1 MIKDIKYKNPGSS
14 STTRYEKIHTIIF
27 DKIKDAE
34 YLVAQE
40 IINLVK
46 ENNKKNKKTVL
57 GLATGSSPIGVY
69 KSLIQLHEEEKVSFK
84 NVVTFNLDEYYGIS
98 KNHKESYHS
107 FMYEKLFKHIDLKR
121 ENIHIPNGELEKKNI
136 DGFGAIRHPTID

>member
-14 STTRYEKIHTIIF
+14 STTRNEKIHNIIF
-27 DKIKDAE
+27 DKRKDAE

-57 GLATGSSPIGVY
+57 GLATGFSPIGVY
-69 KSLIQLHEEEKVSFK
+69 KSLIQLHKEEKVSFK
-84 NVVTFNLDEYYGIS
+84 NVVTFNLDEYYGMN

-107 FMYEKLFKHIDLKR
+107 FMEEKLFKVINVKR

-136 DGFGAIRHPTID
+136 DGFCTDY